1 MQVQSLDWEVPL
13 EYEVATTP
21 VSMSGKLHRQRSLA
35 GYSPLGHKE
44 SDTTEYPNTHTAD
57 ASTKL
62 FLLIL
67 KLGRFVQ

>member
-1 MQVQSLDWEVPL
+1 MGLGGPGDGDGQ
-13 EYEVATTP
+13 
-21 VSMSGKLHRQRSLA
+21 GGLA
-35 GYSPLGHKE
+35 CYGSLGHKE